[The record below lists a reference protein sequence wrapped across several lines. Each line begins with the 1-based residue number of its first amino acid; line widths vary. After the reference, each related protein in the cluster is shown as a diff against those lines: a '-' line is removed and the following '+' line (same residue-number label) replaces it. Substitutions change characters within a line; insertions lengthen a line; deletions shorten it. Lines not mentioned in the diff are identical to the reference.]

1 MQEATVEPAGWWWP
15 SLRTRRLIFI
25 VLLLIVLFLINL
37 RNEVIIPLLSI
48 MVIVFLAITI
58 IKTIQHIPPALSGE
72 IALQRG
78 GERQA
83 RA

>member
-1 MQEATVEPAGWWWP
+1 VESTGWWF

-48 MVIVFLAITI
+48 MVLVFLAIVI
-58 IKTIQHIPPALSGE
+58 VKTIQHEGE
-72 IALQRG
+72 
-78 GERQA
+78 EEY
-83 RA
+83 

>member
-37 RNEVIIPLLSI
+37 RNEVIVPLLSI

-58 IKTIQHIPPALSGE
+58 IKTIQHEGE
-72 IALQRG
+72 
-78 GERQA
+78 E
-83 RA
+83 

>member
-1 MQEATVEPAGWWWP
+1 MQEATVESAGWWF

-58 IKTIQHIPPALSGE
+58 VKTMQHEGE
-72 IALQRG
+72 
-78 GERQA
+78 EEY
-83 RA
+83 